1 MIKQTIKNT
10 KSCISNKFRMTYFH
24 VNLVFPSLFQF
35 KDQYKG
41 TSTYPKKDKLYS
53 FLPLNVQL
61 VIERFG
67 VQYDQYFPSF
77 SYFAE
82 YGKQGKYW
90 PHCAR

>member
-1 MIKQTIKNT
+1 
-10 KSCISNKFRMTYFH
+10 MTYFH

-61 VIERFG
+61 VIEWFG

-90 PHCAR
+90 PYCAR